1 MTSVRNAL
9 GLGGKSA
16 SLRQLAQQ
24 RNTAF
29 PLSLRDFVGAP
40 PPGRIV
46 RKTVSLDFLQRKFDE
61 IVNHRDPPLFQ
72 AQLDSAE
79 KKHGQSALSLAM
91 VDRNGQ
97 YDLDDP
103 FVSAEL
109 AGPGERLSFDVGLVG
124 LAVTYY
130 FYFQD
135 LRTDRISLS
144 VLRGEPA
151 GLEIAVHFETI
162 GPIELKVDG
171 VFPDINLTGLKIR
184 LKLEFGS
191 ADRLLSLSSY
201 VEAMEQALENGK
213 VTKVPWAN
221 PADPNPQF
229 LFTTSFLGTKLQVT
243 GFKTGL
249 EAMARRAM
257 KSAVIKKQVHVDAS
271 VDATGLPDGTVAG
284 KLESAIASGIFD
296 AWSSQETRTAVDTL
310 LTRFIVGGDFP
321 VADVASDGQTLTI
334 DYIVRPGQLEPF
346 PESPQPPLDPGAL
359 ANIDHIVV
367 LMMENRSFDHMLGY
381 LSREKG
387 RRDID
392 GLKGDEKNRYAG
404 KDYPSFKLTDTD
416 FFQSPPHSHEPVESQ
431 INGGKMDGFAAAFA
445 QKFAGTDVDPGRVM
459 GYHPA
464 EHVPVYDALA
474 SQFMVCQRWFAA
486 HPGPTFC
493 NRFYTVTGRL
503 NRNAFGLH
511 ERDNPHLADFRPVKT
526 KTLFDHLS
534 EHGVPWRYYENR
546 YCFLRLFDRYTLDDE
561 AIVDFNDPVKGFLAS
576 ARAGTLPSVSFIDP
590 NFVDEPDDGDN
601 DDGPPADIR
610 AGQHLIGRI
619 VNALMAGPK
628 WQKTLLVI
636 TYDEHGGF
644 YDHVNPREFSANARP
659 VSGIDHYGARVPAF
673 VVSPWVDAGAA
684 CNIVFDHTAIPK
696 TIIRRFLGA
705 NPPDMG
711 ERVSAANDLSLVLRV
726 SPRTDKP
733 AVPVPPLPVR
743 NALTARLVA
752 DNAETDDFKEILR
765 AMRKRHPLARPI

>member
-1 MTSVRNAL
+1 MASVRNAL
-9 GLGGKSA
+9 GLVGKSA
-16 SLRQLAQQ
+16 SLRHLAQQ
-24 RNTAF
+24 RNAAF

-61 IVNHRDPPLFQ
+61 IVNHRAPPLFL
-72 AQLDSAE
+72 ARLDSKK

-103 FVSAEL
+103 FVSGEL
-109 AGPGERLSFDVGLVG
+109 AGPGERLSFDVGLGG

-135 LRTDRISLS
+135 LRTDRISLT

-151 GLEIAVHFETI
+151 GLEIAVHFETS

-171 VFPDINLTGLKIR
+171 VFPDINLTGLNIK

-191 ADRLLSLSSY
+191 ANRLLSLSSY
-201 VEAMEQALENGK
+201 VEAMDQALQSGK
-213 VTKVPWAN
+213 VAKVPWAN
-221 PADPNPQF
+221 PADPDPQYQ
-229 LFTTSFLGTKLQVT
+229 FTTSFLGSKVQVT
-243 GFKTGL
+243 GFKSGI
-249 EAMARRAM
+249 EAMARRAL
-257 KSAVIKKQVHVDAS
+257 KDAIIKRQFHVDVS
-271 VDATGLPDGTVAG
+271 VDARGLPDGTVAG
-284 KLESAIASGIFD
+284 KIENTLVSKLFD
-296 AWSSQETRTAVDTL
+296 AWSDEKTRAAIDML

-321 VADVASDGQTLTI
+321 VTGVASDGQALTV
-334 DYIVRPGQLEPF
+334 DYIVPPGQLEPF
-346 PESPQPPLDPGAL
+346 PENPQPPLDPGAL

-381 LSREKG
+381 LSKDKG
-387 RRDID
+387 RSDID
-392 GLKGDEKNRYAG
+392 GLKGDENNRYAG
-404 KDYPSFKLTDTD
+404 KDYQSFELPDTN
-416 FFQSPPHSHEPVESQ
+416 FFQSPPHSHGPVESQ
-431 INGGKMDGFAAAFA
+431 INGGKMDGFVAAFA
-445 QKFAGTDVDPGRVM
+445 QKFAGAELDPGRVM

-464 EHVPVYDALA
+464 AHVPVYDALA

-511 ERDNPHLADFRPVKT
+511 ETDNPHLADFQPVKT
-526 KTLFDHLS
+526 KTLFDHLAD
-534 EHGVPWRYYENR
+534 HGVSWHYYESR
-546 YCFLRLFDRYTLDDE
+546 YCFLRLFERYTLDDA

-576 ARAGTLPSVSFIDP
+576 ARAGTLPAVSFIDP
-590 NFVDEPDDGDN
+590 NFVDEPDEGDN

-610 AGQHLIGRI
+610 AGQHLIGSI
-619 VNALMAGPK
+619 VNAVMNGPQ
-628 WQKTLLVI
+628 WHKTLLVI

-659 VSGIDHYGARVPAF
+659 VSGIDYYGARVPAF

-684 CNIVFDHTAIPK
+684 CNVVFDHTSIPK
-696 TIIRRFLGA
+696 TIVRRFLGA
-705 NPPDMG
+705 NPPDLG
-711 ERVSAANDLSLVLRV
+711 ERVAAANDLSAVLRS
-726 SPRTDKP
+726 SPRTDTP
-733 AVPVPPLPVR
+733 SIPIPPRPQA
-743 NALTARLVA
+743 NALTAKLAAENA
-752 DNAETDDFKEILR
+752 DADDFKEIMR
-765 AMRKRHPLARPI
+765 AMRKRYPLAGRV